1 MKLSELMAGITPVP
15 EYEGPVSADD
25 YVLAIGL
32 EGTETKPDDYLVAQ
46 EGITEHSGALSAVT
60 NDVTYIRSGP
70 QNVKT
75 GTTRTINLTGDRYA
89 GDAFQDALLAHK
101 IKYGTGKTVIKPY
114 VYFCMLTGKGEQGRA
129 AIIVTS
135 DVGGAAGSKATFAC
149 DVKAIGTPD
158 EFDYNPA
165 TQSAAPAKAVK
176 G

>member
-70 QNVKT
+70 PERQRQGPPAPSISQVT
-75 GTTRTINLTGDRYA
+75 GTRAMRSRMRCWRTKSSMA
-89 GDAFQDALLAHK
+89 P
-101 IKYGTGKTVIKPY
+101 GKP
-114 VYFCMLTGKGEQGRA
+114 
-129 AIIVTS
+129 
-135 DVGGAAGSKATFAC
+135 
-149 DVKAIGTPD
+149 
-158 EFDYNPA
+158 
-165 TQSAAPAKAVK
+165 
-176 G
+176 

>member
-1 MKLSELMAGITPVP
+1 MKLSELMAGITPAP

-32 EGTETKPDDYLVAQ
+32 SGSETSPGDYLVAQ

-114 VYFCMLTGKGEQGRA
+114 VYFCMLTGKGEQGL
-129 AIIVTS
+129 ISIVIDEDPS
-135 DVGGAAGSKATFAC
+135 GAAGSNAGIKATLTA
-149 DVKAIGTPD
+149 KGTPT
-158 EFDYNPA
+158 EYTYSSSESP
-165 TQSAAPAKAVK
+165 
-176 G
+176 

>member
-1 MKLSELMAGITPVP
+1 MKLSELMADITPVP

-75 GTTRTINLTGDRYA
+75 GTTRTISQVTGTRA
-89 GDAFQDALLAHK
+89 MRSRMRCWRTKSSMAP
-101 IKYGTGKTVIKPY
+101 GKP
-114 VYFCMLTGKGEQGRA
+114 
-129 AIIVTS
+129 
-135 DVGGAAGSKATFAC
+135 
-149 DVKAIGTPD
+149 
-158 EFDYNPA
+158 
-165 TQSAAPAKAVK
+165 
-176 G
+176 

>member
-1 MKLSELMAGITPVP
+1 MKLSELMAGITPAP

-32 EGTETKPDDYLVAQ
+32 SGSETGPGDYLVAQ

-89 GDAFQDALLAHK
+89 GDAFQDALLVCPSRFR
-101 IKYGTGKTVIKPY
+101 G
-114 VYFCMLTGKGEQGRA
+114 Q
-129 AIIVTS
+129 
-135 DVGGAAGSKATFAC
+135 
-149 DVKAIGTPD
+149 
-158 EFDYNPA
+158 
-165 TQSAAPAKAVK
+165 
-176 G
+176 

>member
-1 MKLSELMAGITPVP
+1 MCIRDSITPVP

-75 GTTRTINLTGDRYA
+75 GTTLSLI
-89 GDAFQDALLAHK
+89 H
-101 IKYGTGKTVIKPY
+101 IW
-114 VYFCMLTGKGEQGRA
+114 GRA
-129 AIIVTS
+129 ACCRRRPRIFRRS
-135 DVGGAAGSKATFAC
+135 SL
-149 DVKAIGTPD
+149 
-158 EFDYNPA
+158 
-165 TQSAAPAKAVK
+165 
-176 G
+176 

>member
-32 EGTETKPDDYLVAQ
+32 EGTETGPDDYLVAQ

-114 VYFCMLTGKGEQGRA
+114 VYFCMLTGKGEQGL
-129 AIIVTS
+129 ISIVIDEDPS
-135 DVGGAAGSKATFAC
+135 GAAGSNAGIKATLTA
-149 DVKAIGTPD
+149 KGTPA
-158 EFDYNPA
+158 EYTYSKSP
-165 TQSAAPAKAVK
+165 
-176 G
+176 